1 MRNDRVVA
9 TAFVSSAVLAGG
21 NAVAIRFSNR
31 ELAPVWGA
39 SLRFVLAATILFV
52 VIGVLRLQLPRGGDL
67 VGTLLWGLFQFAGA
81 FGFAY
86 YALVHIQAGLGQ
98 TLLALVPLATLLLAV
113 VQGQERLHL
122 AAVMGTLLSL
132 AGVGVISGASLPSS
146 VPVLAVLAVFGS
158 VLCFAQANVI
168 VRRHPDV
175 HPVTMNALGMLAGVV
190 VLVAVSLIA
199 RETWTLPERPETWAA
214 LGYVVGVGSVVVFLL
229 VVFVLHHWEASRASY
244 VMVIVPLVTVVLS
257 AWLDDEP
264 VGPGLVGGGL
274 LVIAGVYIGAIRPAR
289 VRARTAVDTT

>member
-1 MRNDRVVA
+1 MHSDRVVA

-31 ELAPVWGA
+31 ELAPMWGA
-39 SLRFVLAATILFV
+39 SLRFVLAAAILFV
-52 VIGVLRLQLPRGGDL
+52 VVGILRLRLPRGGDL

-168 VRRHPDV
+168 VRRYPDV

-190 VLVAVSLIA
+190 VLVAISLIA
-199 RETWTLPERPETWAA
+199 RETWALPDRPETWAA
-214 LGYVVGVGSVVVFLL
+214 LGYVAAVGSVVVFLL

-244 VMVIVPLVTVVLS
+244 VMVVVPLVTVVLS

-289 VRARTAVDTT
+289 VRARMAADAT